1 MSDDSIT
8 IEINGQEL
16 EAKPGQ
22 MIIEVADAAG
32 INIPRFCYHEKL
44 SISANCRMCLVE
56 VEKTPKP
63 MPACATPIMPGMKV
77 LTNSVK
83 AAEAQ
88 KAIMEFLLINHP
100 LDCPICDQGGECEL
114 QDISVSHGEHSS
126 EYVEIKR
133 VVTDKDIGPLIETEM
148 TRCIQ
153 CTRCVRFGEEIAGM
167 RELGATGRSEAMQIG
182 TYIEKSLESELSG
195 NAIDVC
201 PVGALTAKPS
211 RYKARA
217 WEITQSSSIAPHDC
231 VGSNVFLHSFQNE
244 VMRVVPQENDAIN
257 ECWISDRDRF
267 SYEGLNA
274 QDRQTQPMIKNSDGS
289 WNDVSWD
296 TALEAAGEMLEA
308 TDPNEVGV
316 LASASSSTEELY
328 LLQKLMRNKGISNL
342 DHRLRQIDFS
352 DQGQEPQFPWL
363 GTDIEGLEEQE
374 VFLFVGSD
382 VRRDQPM
389 INHRVRKAVAK
400 GAKVFFLNPYAL
412 THNYD
417 VSGEFIRDPAGL
429 VNTLASIASYC
440 GDLPSELEAL
450 SNEKDDSLESLC
462 QALKDSDKS
471 LVVLGSQAVNFPHY
485 ATLRALAA
493 VLAESAGA
501 KLGYLP
507 EAANTVGAWL
517 TGMVPHRVSG
527 GENAGDIG
535 QHTSDMLMSATKTYV
550 LYNVDPQTDCA
561 DPQIAEGAMHHAKV
575 IAFTAFASDKLRA
588 VADIL
593 LPIATASESSGT
605 FINAEGKQQSYR
617 AAVKQRGDSKPGWK
631 VLRVMGNV
639 LGVTGFEYMSSQDV
653 LDEFNANVESK
664 PDNTRRFS
672 GSEIFDKPEMLTNS
686 ANELQKI
693 SHLHAFSID
702 AVTQRAT
709 SLQKTYATERNSVSM
724 NSQDIQAMGL
734 DKCQS
739 VTVKQGDARA
749 VMTLVS
755 DDQVPKGCISLLA
768 ATNKSSILGASF
780 GTLEISGD
788 C

>member
-1 MSDDSIT
+1 MSDDLIT
-8 IEINGQEL
+8 IEINGRKL

-22 MIIEVADAAG
+22 MLIEVADAAG
-32 INIPRFCYHEKL
+32 ISIPRFCYHEKL

-56 VEKTPKP
+56 VEKSPKP
-63 MPACATPIMPGMKV
+63 MPACATPVMQGMKV

-83 AAEAQ
+83 AADAQ
-88 KAIMEFLLINHP
+88 KSIMEFLLINHP

-126 EYVEIKR
+126 QYVEIKR
-133 VVTDKDIGPLIETEM
+133 VVADKDIGPLIETEM

-195 NAIDVC
+195 NVIDVC

-217 WEITQSSSIAPHDC
+217 WEITQSPSIAPHDC
-231 VGSNVFLHSFQNE
+231 VGSNVFMHSFQNE
-244 VMRVVPQENDAIN
+244 VMRVVPQENEAIN

-274 QDRQTQPMIKNSDGS
+274 EDRQTEPMIKSSDGS
-289 WNDVSWD
+289 WKTVSWD
-296 TALEAAGEMLEA
+296 AALEAAGDLLEA

-316 LASASSSTEELY
+316 LASANSSTEELY
-328 LLQKLMRNKGISNL
+328 LLQKLMRGKGISSL

-363 GTDIEGLEEQE
+363 GCDIEALEEHD
-374 VFLFVGSD
+374 VFLFIGSD

-389 INHRVRKAVAK
+389 INHRVRKAVEK
-400 GAKVFFLNPYAL
+400 GAKVFFLNPYAV

-417 VSGEFIRDPAGL
+417 VSGELVRDPSGM
-429 VNTLASIASYC
+429 VNTLASVASYC

-450 SNEKDDSLESLC
+450 SNEKDDSLEELC
-462 QALKDSDKS
+462 QALKHSDSS
-471 LVVLGSQAVNFPHY
+471 LVILGSQAVNFPHY

-507 EAANTVGAWL
+507 ESANTAGAWL
-517 TGMVPHRVSG
+517 TGMTPHRVAG
-527 GENAGDIG
+527 GEQAGDIG
-535 QHTSDMLMSATKTYV
+535 KHTSDMLMSATKAYV
-550 LYNVDPQTDCA
+550 LYNVDPQFDCA
-561 DPQIAEGAMHHAKV
+561 NPQIAEGAMHHAKV
-575 IAFTAFASDKLRA
+575 IAFTSFASDKLRA

-605 FINAEGKQQSYR
+605 FINAEGRQQTYR

-631 VLRVMGNV
+631 VLRVMGNI
-639 LGVTGFEYMSSQDV
+639 LGVSGFDYMSSQDV
-653 LDEFNANVESK
+653 LDEFNEQVKHK
-664 PDNTRRFS
+664 PDNTRHFT
-672 GSEIFDKPEMLTNS
+672 GSEIFEKPEALPSQN
-686 ANELQKI
+686 NVLQKI
-693 SHLHAFSID
+693 SHLHAFSCD
-702 AVTQRAT
+702 AITRRAT
-709 SLQKTYATERNSVSM
+709 SLQKTFATERNSVSM
-724 NSQDIQAMGL
+724 NPQDIQSMGL
-734 DKCQS
+734 NGSQS
-739 VTVKQGDARA
+739 VTVKQGDART
-749 VMTLVS
+749 VMTLVPNS
-755 DDQVPKGCISLLA
+755 TVPSGCITLLA
-768 ATNKSSILGASF
+768 ATNKSSILGLSF
-780 GTLEISGD
+780 GTLEVSGES
-788 C
+788 

>member
-1 MSDDSIT
+1 MSDDLIT

-16 EAKPGQ
+16 QAEPGK
-22 MIIEVADAAG
+22 MIIEVADEAG

-44 SISANCRMCLVE
+44 SIAANCRMCLVE
-56 VEKTPKP
+56 VEKNPKP

-83 AAEAQ
+83 AADAQ
-88 KAIMEFLLINHP
+88 KSIMEFLLINHP

-114 QDISVSHGEHSS
+114 QDVSVSHGEHSS
-126 EYVEIKR
+126 DYIEIKR
-133 VVTDKDIGPLIETEM
+133 VVADKDIGPLIETEM

-195 NAIDVC
+195 NVIDVC

-217 WEITQSSSIAPHDC
+217 WEITQSPSIATHDC
-231 VGSNVFLHSFQNE
+231 VGSNIFMHSFQDE

-274 QDRQTQPMIKNSDGS
+274 DDRQTQPMIKNSDGS
-289 WNDVSWD
+289 WQDVSWD
-296 TALEAAGEMLEA
+296 AALEAAGEMLQA

-328 LLQKLMRNKGISNL
+328 LLQKLMRSKGISNL
-342 DHRLRQIDFS
+342 DHRLRQVDFS

-363 GTDIEGLEEQE
+363 GTDIESLEQQD
-374 VFLFVGSD
+374 VFLFIGSD

-389 INHRVRKAVAK
+389 INHRVRKAIEK
-400 GAKVFFLNPYAL
+400 GAKAFFINPVAV
-412 THNYD
+412 THNYE
-417 VSGEFIRDPAGL
+417 VSGDFIRDPASM
-429 VNTLASIASYC
+429 VHTLASIASYC
-440 GDLPSELEAL
+440 GDLPTELEAL
-450 SNEKDDSLESLC
+450 SNEKDDALESLC
-462 QALKDSDKS
+462 QALKNSDKS
-471 LVVLGSQAVNFPHY
+471 LVVLGSQAVNYPHY

-493 VLAESAGA
+493 VLATNAGA
-501 KLGYLP
+501 TLAYLP
-507 EAANTVGAWL
+507 EAANTAGAWL
-517 TGMVPHRVSG
+517 AGMVPHRVAG
-527 GENAGDIG
+527 GEKAGDIG

-550 LYNVDPQTDCA
+550 LYNVDPQFDCA

-575 IAFTAFASDKLRA
+575 IAFTAYASDKLRA

-605 FINAEGKQQSYR
+605 LINAEGKQQNYR

-639 LGVTGFEYMSSQDV
+639 LGVDGFDYMSSQDV
-653 LDEFNANVESK
+653 IDEFNASVKSAPN
-664 PDNTRRFS
+664 NTRPFT
-672 GSEIFDKPEMLTNS
+672 GSEIFDKPEALVSS
-686 ANELQKI
+686 ANTLQKI
-693 SHLHAFSID
+693 SHLHAHSVD
-702 AVTQRAT
+702 ATTRRAT
-709 SLQKTYATERNSVSM
+709 SLQKTYTPERNSVRI
-724 NSQDIQAMGL
+724 NSSDIKSLGL
-734 DKCQS
+734 DNCES

-755 DDQVPKGCISLLA
+755 DDQVPEGCISLLA

-780 GTLEISGD
+780 GTLEISGE